1 MNMILCECFSSP
13 KVFFRQSVRML
24 ETVQQ
29 LSIFSVKGNRNLYGN
44 IKLTEILI
52 SRIGTKTLLTG
63 LNYTWFKDSKIICET
78 VLKTSQISK
87 PENNA
92 LIFVLFLLDMPA
104 IASARQTVL
113 LYEAQF
119 VLRIQFLKTLNL

>member
-1 MNMILCECFSSP
+1 MILCECFSSP

-52 SRIGTKTLLTG
+52 SRIGTKTLLKG

-92 LIFVLFLLDMPA
+92 LIFVLFLLDMSA